1 MNVHVLM
8 RQARKAANKEQYE
21 EACSLYQRLLDSD
34 VMKGN
39 LDIQLRLAWC
49 YEHLGQIDEAST
61 LYQGVIE
68 QYKDDGELGAAEALQ
83 KSVDALFKP
92 VDAEEE
98 LEVVQEVVQEI
109 VALDKVQLMDAL
121 QAMGQEI
128 ELLPDDILC
137 KAGDMP
143 DTLWLLLLGT
153 LTVHMPDYTEDE
165 PDKLCAQEG
174 EFVLVGELG
183 LFTEQRRYASVYA
196 EGSCR
201 LCAIPSKSIRACK
214 DLAFQAGMER
224 LLRKHWVDP
233 VLAQHAIFERV
244 NDVDRLRLSQSLEV
258 VELEPGQCLIEAK
271 EEHDGAY
278 LLQMGCLF
286 FLHDADS
293 PIDDELDDGNGN
305 LLSSVVPGD
314 MIHMGGLLHGYQSP
328 YRIVAATPVRL
339 LHLSRKAFELFS
351 LRRAWIIQAVVRYCR
366 RPVHLQVMH
375 PKDDY
380 LWKSNRHIE
389 LRRIV

>member
-1 MNVHVLM
+1 MHVLM

-21 EACSLYQRLLDSD
+21 EACGLYQQVLASD
-34 VMKGN
+34 AMQDN
-39 LDIQLRLAWC
+39 FDIQLRLAWC
-49 YEHLGQIDEAST
+49 YEHLGQADEACS
-61 LYQGVIE
+61 LYQGVIQ

-83 KSVDALFKP
+83 KSVDALLAP
-92 VDAEEE
+92 VEVLEEPVE
-98 LEVVQEVVQEI
+98 EDIQEVI
-109 VALDKVQLMDAL
+109 ALDKVQLMEAL
-121 QAMGQEI
+121 QAMGENI
-128 ELLPDDILC
+128 ELLPGDMLC
-137 KAGDMP
+137 DVGDMP
-143 DTLWLLLLGT
+143 DTLWLLMLGT
-153 LTVHMPDYTEDE
+153 LTVHMPDYTEDA
-165 PDKLCAQEG
+165 PDKLCAQAG

-183 LFTEQRRYASVYA
+183 VFTEQRRYATVYA

-258 VELEPGQCLIEAK
+258 VELEPGQCLIAAK

-286 FLHDADS
+286 FLHDVDS
-293 PIDDELDDGNGN
+293 PIDDELDDEDGN
-305 LLSSVVPGD
+305 LLTSVVPGD
-314 MIHMGGLLHGYQSP
+314 MVHMGGLLHGYQSP
-328 YRIVAATPVRL
+328 YRVVAATPVRL
-339 LHLSRKAFELFS
+339 LHLSRDAFEFFA
-351 LRRAWIIQAVVRYCR
+351 LRRPWIVQAVVRYCR
-366 RPVHLQVMH
+366 RPVHLQVMR

-380 LWKSNRHIE
+380 LWKSDRHIE

>member
-1 MNVHVLM
+1 LNVHVLM
-8 RQARKAANKEQYE
+8 RQARKAASKEEYE
-21 EACSLYQRLLDSD
+21 EARGLYQQLLDSD
-34 VMKGN
+34 AMQGN
-39 LDIQLRLAWC
+39 LDVQLRLAWC
-49 YEHLGQIDEAST
+49 YEHLGQIDEASN
-61 LYQGVIE
+61 LYQGVIK

-83 KSVDALFKP
+83 KSMDALFNP
-92 VDAEEE
+92 AEAEEE
-98 LEVVQEVVQEI
+98 VTEVQEVV
-109 VALDKVQLMDAL
+109 ALDKLELMQAL
-121 QAMGQEI
+121 QEMGQEI
-128 ELLPDDILC
+128 ELQPGDMLC

-165 PDKLCAQEG
+165 PDKLCAQVG

-183 LFTEQRRYASVYA
+183 VFTEQRRCASVYA
-196 EGSCR
+196 EGLCR
-201 LCAIPSKSIRACK
+201 LCAIPAKSIRACK
-214 DLAFQAGMER
+214 DLSFQAGMEW
-224 LLRKHWVDP
+224 LLRKYWVDP

-244 NDVDRLRLSQSLEV
+244 NDVDRLRLSQSLDV

-286 FLHDADS
+286 FLHDTDS
-293 PIDDELDDGNGN
+293 PIDDELDDEDGN

-314 MIHMGGLLHGYQSP
+314 MIHMGGLLHSYQSP
-328 YRIVAATPVRL
+328 YRVVAATPVRL
-339 LHLSRKAFELFS
+339 LHLSREVFELFS
-351 LRRAWIIQAVVRYCR
+351 LRRPWIVQAVLRYCR
-366 RPVHLQVMH
+366 RPVHLQVMR

-380 LWKSNRHIE
+380 LWKSDRHIE